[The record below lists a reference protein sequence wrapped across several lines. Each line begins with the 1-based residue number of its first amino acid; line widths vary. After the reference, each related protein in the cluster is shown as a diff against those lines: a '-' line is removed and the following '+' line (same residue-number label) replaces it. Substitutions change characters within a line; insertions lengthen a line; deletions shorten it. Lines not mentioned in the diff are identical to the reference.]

1 MKSEPCGSR
10 TSPRFH
16 GLLTLAFLVLALL
29 VGLVGIASKD
39 ALAAVLYGL
48 MITAG
53 VPAIVYLFCGKC
65 VCRGERCLMVFPGRL
80 SMRLPPRKTAAYTR
94 ADFAGIL
101 GTLVLLAAFP
111 LYWLWQTKP
120 LLVLFAVLGMAAH
133 AEVLLVVCKAC
144 ENCRCP
150 INRWFRKRMQPPV
163 TRSPG

>member
-1 MKSEPCGSR
+1 MKNEPCGSR

-29 VGLVGIASKD
+29 VGLAGIASKD

-48 MITAG
+48 MIIAG

-80 SMRLPPRKTAAYTR
+80 SMLLPPRKTDAYTR

-101 GTLVLLAAFP
+101 GTLVLLAAYP
-111 LYWLWQTKP
+111 LYWLWQAKP
-120 LLVLFAVLGMAAH
+120 LLVIFAVLGMAAH

-144 ENCRCP
+144 ENCSCP
-150 INRWFRKRMQPPV
+150 VNRWFRKRMHPPV
-163 TRSPG
+163 TRPQG

>member
-1 MKSEPCGSR
+1 MKSGPCGSG

-16 GLLTLAFLVLALL
+16 GLLTLIFLVLALL
-29 VGLVGIASKD
+29 VGLAGIAVKA
-39 ALAAVLYGL
+39 ALPAVLYGL
-48 MITAG
+48 MIAAG
-53 VPAIVYLFCGKC
+53 VPAIVYFFCGKC
-65 VCRGERCLMVFPGRL
+65 ACRGETCLMVFPGRL
-80 SMRLPPRKTAAYTR
+80 SMRLPPRKTDAYTR

-144 ENCRCP
+144 ENRRCP
-150 INRWFRKRMQPPV
+150 VNRWFRERMRPPV
-163 TRSPG
+163 TRSRG

>member
-1 MKSEPCGSR
+1 MKNRPCGGR
-10 TSPRFH
+10 ISPRFH

-29 VGLVGIASKD
+29 VGLAGIALKD

-48 MITAG
+48 MIAAG

-80 SMRLPPRKTAAYTR
+80 SMRLPPRKTDAYTR
-94 ADFAGIL
+94 DDFAGIL

-144 ENCRCP
+144 ENRRCP
-150 INRWFRKRMQPPV
+150 VNRWFQKRRQPPF
-163 TRSPG
+163 TRSRG